1 MSEIK
6 VDKISGKTSVN
17 AITVTGENGS
27 TQTSLQQGLAKMWAN
42 CIPNTSPQQ
51 LSDSFNVTSLADGG
65 DGISQFSF
73 TNSMNNAV
81 YSGLATIG
89 STNRFPVNDTPTTE
103 ILTIDIYSVSGQ
115 TANDTAM
122 LNVSVHGDLA

>member
-42 CIPNTSPQQ
+42 CIPNTSLQQ

-65 DGISQFSF
+65 AGISQFSF

>member
-1 MSEIK
+1 M
-6 VDKISGKTSVN
+6 TSVLN
-17 AITVTGENGS
+17 VDSIAAKDG
-27 TQTSLQQGLAKMWAN
+27 TSPVALTKQQAAKMWAN

-65 DGISQFSF
+65 TGISQFSF

-103 ILTIDIYSVSGQ
+103 ILTIDIYSVGGQ